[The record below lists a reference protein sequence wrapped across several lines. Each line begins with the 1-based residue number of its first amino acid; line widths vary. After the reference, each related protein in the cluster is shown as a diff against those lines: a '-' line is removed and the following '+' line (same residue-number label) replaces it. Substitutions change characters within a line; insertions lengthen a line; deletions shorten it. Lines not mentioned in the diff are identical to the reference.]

1 MAVKRITILARYL
14 RKNATLEERRLWNAL
29 RNFPVMFH
37 RQKVIGPYIVD
48 FYCHRAKLAIEIDG
62 SQHAEER
69 NILLD
74 EQRTQYLNEYGIRVI
89 RFTNNDVYESFNMVC
104 EEIKRV
110 LEEQIGHSLMW
121 DG

>member
-1 MAVKRITILARYL
+1 M
-14 RKNATLEERRLWNAL
+14 ERFAQFSSDVSSAKSYRT
-29 RNFPVMFH
+29 
-37 RQKVIGPYIVD
+37 YIVD

-110 LEEQIGHSLMW
+110 VEERLGYNLDW
-121 DG
+121 